1 MSDFFQLVEQRE
13 SCRNYDPQKR
23 PTKEQL
29 VRCIQVA
36 QLSPSA
42 CNSQPWSF
50 LVINSPEKP
59 LSLPLLPSAPASTNS
74 PTTVLP
80 LLQSVR
86 RMPT

>member
-29 VRCIQVA
+29 VRCIQAA

-50 LVINSPEKP
+50 LVINSP
-59 LSLPLLPSAPASTNS
+59 
-74 PTTVLP
+74 
-80 LLQSVR
+80 
-86 RMPT
+86 

>member
-29 VRCIQVA
+29 VRCIQAA

-50 LVINSPEKP
+50 LVINSPEK
-59 LSLPLLPSAPASTNS
+59 AAVVAASTQCARLQQIHRQ
-74 PTTVLP
+74 LP
-80 LLQSVR
+80 FLYCSL
-86 RMPT
+86 